1 MPTDP
6 DLLWGKLCEV
16 EASVSDLAE
25 KVDQLTRLIK
35 ARRKR
40 TKRRIGFG
48 CDVIPGGGIPQDPTP
63 SDEGE

>member
-16 EASVSDLAE
+16 EAGVSDLAE

-35 ARRKR
+35 QRRRKA
-40 TKRRIGFG
+40 KRRIGFG
-48 CDVIPGGGIPQDPTP
+48 VDIVPGGGISQDPQP
-63 SDEGE
+63 VEEGD